1 MIGPVNLPELEK
13 LLRESLI
20 PLKKL
25 RAIKLKLEFDFL
37 EYNGAYEKDTV
48 DIVLEL
54 LRDMVET
61 TCRGIDVSLSMFG
74 IVVVKKGRCIEIK
87 SEPCGRR
94 TLNSRK

>member
-25 RAIKLKLEFDFL
+25 RAIKLKLEFDFI

-48 DIVLEL
+48 DIALEL
-54 LRDMVET
+54 LRGIVES

-74 IVVVKKGRCIEIK
+74 IVVAKKGRCIEIK
-87 SEPCGRR
+87 SEPCRRR
-94 TLNSRK
+94 TLNSRR